1 MADKYVELAFRTIKT
16 FIKEGRIINVNALEL
31 SKELTEKRAGTF
43 VSVHL
48 KNGELRGCIGTF
60 LPTRRNIAEE
70 IIYNAVAA
78 ASEDPRF
85 SPIRPEELDNLE
97 ISVDILSMP
106 EVVDSVKK
114 LDHKKYGVIV
124 RSGRKSGLLL
134 PDLEGVNTVEEQISI
149 AARKAGIDLEREKIE
164 LFKFSVER
172 HKN

>member
-1 MADKYVELAFRTIKT
+1 MADKYVELAFKTIKT
-16 FIKEGRIINVNALEL
+16 FIKDDKIINVNALEL
-31 SKELTEKRAGTF
+31 PKELTEKRAGAF

-85 SPIRPEELDNLE
+85 SPIRPDELDNLE

-106 EVVDSVKK
+106 EAVDSVKK
-114 LDHKKYGVIV
+114 LNHKKYGVIV

-149 AARKAGIDLEREKIE
+149 AARKAGIDLKQDKIE
-164 LFKFSVER
+164 LFRFSVER
-172 HKN
+172 HK